1 MRISDFGFSIPQS
14 AKEAK
19 MKRTENIRSTRAMK
33 GAHRNHTILL
43 VDDEDLILEV
53 LVKMFEEMGYRTYSA
68 RCAEEVQK
76 VMGRAEIEV
85 VVSDMKMPGL
95 SGIDLLRWIKKNH
108 PMTEVIMMTAYA
120 SVDDGVSLLKEGAC
134 DYLRKP
140 FSNLDEVVLVVSK
153 AVAVRRMK
161 IENIALTKSLEQR
174 VQERTRELEE
184 AMEALK
190 NAQTQLVQQEKMAS
204 IGQLAAGVAHEIN
217 NPVAFVSTN
226 LQMLKEYME
235 EFSRLIAK
243 YNEMAQTFESEDL
256 SRVRSLCTAVVAL
269 KQEMD
274 LDFLMEDFGHL
285 IEESLEG
292 IERVRRIVMD
302 LRHFSHRGEEEM
314 RYADLNE
321 ELESTLNIVWNE
333 LKYKATVVK
342 EYGDLPQI
350 PCYPTE
356 LNQVFMNLLV
366 NAAHAIPDR
375 GEITVRTYQEN
386 GKICV
391 QICDT
396 GEGIPEENLPKLF
409 EPFFTTKA
417 SGKGTGLGLS
427 IAYSIVAEK
436 HHGSIVAESEV
447 GKGSTFTITLPIEQE

>member
-1 MRISDFGFSIPQS
+1 
-14 AKEAK
+14 
-19 MKRTENIRSTRAMK
+19 MKSTRSMK
-33 GAHRNHTILL
+33 EESQNHTILI
-43 VDDEDLILEV
+43 VDDEDSILETFV
-53 LVKMFEEMGYRTYSA
+53 GVFEKRGDRVYSA
-68 RCAEEVQK
+68 RCGEEAQK

-85 VVSDMKMPGL
+85 VVLDVKMPGL
-95 SGIDLLRWIKKNH
+95 SGIDVLRWIKKAY
-108 PMTEVIMMTAYA
+108 PLTEVVMMTGYA
-120 SVDDGVSLLKEGAC
+120 SIDDGVFVLKEGAD
-134 DYLRKP
+134 DYLIKP
-140 FSNLDEVVLVVSK
+140 FRDLDEVVLVVDN
-153 AVAVRRMK
+153 AIAVRQMK
-161 IENIALTKSLEQR
+161 IENIALTKGLEQR

-190 NAQTQLVQQEKMAS
+190 NAQTQLVQQEKMVS

-226 LQMLKEYME
+226 LRTLKEYVE
-235 EFSRLIAK
+235 ELSRLIAK
-243 YNEMAQTFESEDL
+243 TNEMEQALESEDL
-256 SRVRSLCTAVVAL
+256 SRMRSLCTEVIAL
-269 KQEMD
+269 KQEMN
-274 LDFLMEDFGHL
+274 LDFIMEDLEHL

-292 IERVRRIVMD
+292 TERVRRIVMD

-333 LKYKATVVK
+333 LKYKATVIK

-350 PCYPTE
+350 HCYPTE

-386 GKICV
+386 GKVFV

-396 GEGIPEENLPKLF
+396 GEGIPKENLPKLF

-417 SGKGTGLGLS
+417 PGSGMGLGLS
-427 IAYSIVAEK
+427 IAYSIVVEK
-436 HHGSIVAESEV
+436 HHGSIVVESEV
-447 GKGSTFTITLPIEQE
+447 GKGTTFAITLPIEQD